1 MSKYEATIG
10 IEVHAEIKSQSKIF
24 SNAQNSY
31 GKMANSSCTVVDLGY
46 PGALPTINQEVIYQG
61 IRACHL
67 LHSTI
72 TEKMHFDRKNYFYPD
87 NPKNYQITQNRTPI
101 GRGGYLQIKI
111 NNEVKKI
118 ELEEMH
124 LEEDTCKSVHKGR
137 MSLLDFNRA
146 GVPLIEIVTK
156 PCMHSK
162 EEAVLYLEK
171 LRETLFYGDI
181 SDCKI
186 EEGSMRCEANVSIKE
201 VGAKTLGVK
210 CEIKNIGSIRNVGI
224 AIEKEI
230 QRQIELLE
238 NHETIKEQTRRFDDK
253 LEDTVL
259 MRYKETGNDYR
270 YFPEP
275 DIPFVVLTDEMIDHA
290 LSSLQ
295 LTPDERREIYKSK
308 GIQEI
313 NIEKLIANRTL
324 SDYLNTYLDTELD
337 FVIASN
343 LLLGDILSYLHKN
356 FIQLEQTKL
365 TKEKFLDLVLKIKNG
380 DLSNKNVKDILEDV
394 LSTDASVSEIMQQK
408 NIQNIKDSSV
418 VIDIIQKVVTEN
430 PESVKD
436 YQEGKDRAVKY
447 LMGQV
452 MKEAK
457 GSINPKLASELLL
470 EFLKNTSN

>member
-1 MSKYEATIG
+1 M
-10 IEVHAEIKSQSKIF
+10 
-24 SNAQNSY
+24 
-31 GKMANSSCTVVDLGY
+31 
-46 PGALPTINQEVIYQG
+46 
-61 IRACHL
+61 
-67 LHSTI
+67 
-72 TEKMHFDRKNYFYPD
+72 
-87 NPKNYQITQNRTPI
+87 
-101 GRGGYLQIKI
+101 
-111 NNEVKKI
+111 
-118 ELEEMH
+118 
-124 LEEDTCKSVHKGR
+124 
-137 MSLLDFNRA
+137 
-146 GVPLIEIVTK
+146 
-156 PCMHSK
+156 
-162 EEAVLYLEK
+162 
-171 LRETLFYGDI
+171 
-181 SDCKI
+181 
-186 EEGSMRCEANVSIKE
+186 
-201 VGAKTLGVK
+201 
-210 CEIKNIGSIRNVGI
+210 
-224 AIEKEI
+224 
-230 QRQIELLE
+230 
-238 NHETIKEQTRRFDDK
+238 KEQTRRFDDK

-418 VIDIIQKVVTEN
+418 VLDIIQKVVTEN